1 MNIETAMAGAIIRK
15 VEIPNDLKANNVES
29 KTAIGNDKT
38 KKLGK
43 LKKRTFKA
51 KNKGKPNSTI
61 FLIRS
66 NITPTDN
73 EITVKAEIANI
84 MGGIICPN
92 NHLSIKGIEY
102 QGIIILLMVFLISD
116 LFESFNSNL
125 FSFY

>member
-1 MNIETAMAGAIIRK
+1 MDN
-15 VEIPNDLKANNVES
+15 
-29 KTAIGNDKT
+29 KTAIGNDKA

-51 KNKGKPNSTI
+51 KNNGKPNSTI

-73 EITVKAEIANI
+73 EITVKADMANI

-102 QGIIILLMVFLISD
+102 QGLIILLRFFFISD
-116 LFESFNSNL
+116 
-125 FSFY
+125 

>member
-1 MNIETAMAGAIIRK
+1 
-15 VEIPNDLKANNVES
+15 VDS

-51 KNKGKPNSTI
+51 KNKGKPYSTI

-66 NITPTDN
+66 NMTPTDN
-73 EITVKAEIANI
+73 EITVKAEMANI
-84 MGGIICPN
+84 IGGIICPN

-102 QGIIILLMVFLISD
+102 QGVIILLIVFLISD
-116 LFESFNSNL
+116 
-125 FSFY
+125 

>member
-1 MNIETAMAGAIIRK
+1 M
-15 VEIPNDLKANNVES
+15 
-29 KTAIGNDKT
+29 GNDKT
-38 KKLGK
+38 KKLGI

-84 MGGIICPN
+84 IGGMICPN
-92 NHLSIKGIEY
+92 NHLSIKGSKY
-102 QGIIILLMVFLISD
+102 HGAIILLIVFFISD
-116 LFESFNSNL
+116 WFEIFKRNL
-125 FSFY
+125 FNFYCLFFIIKYQGFRNQNKNDS

>member
-1 MNIETAMAGAIIRK
+1 MI
-15 VEIPNDLKANNVES
+15 
-29 KTAIGNDKT
+29 
-38 KKLGK
+38 K
-43 LKKRTFKA
+43 LKKRIFKA

>member
-1 MNIETAMAGAIIRK
+1 MNIETAMAGDIIRD
-15 VEIPNDLKANNVES
+15 VVIPNDLRASNSEFADSFPQDNSVDN

-43 LKKRTFKA
+43 LKKRILIA
-51 KNKGKPNSTI
+51 KNRGKPNSTI

-84 MGGIICPN
+84 MGGIIWPS

-102 QGIIILLMVFLISD
+102 QGVVILLIVFLISD
-116 LFESFNSNL
+116 
-125 FSFY
+125 

>member
-1 MNIETAMAGAIIRK
+1 M
-15 VEIPNDLKANNVES
+15 
-29 KTAIGNDKT
+29 GNDKT

-84 MGGIICPN
+84 IGGIICPN
-92 NHLSIKGIEY
+92 NHRSINGSKY
-102 QGIIILLMVFLISD
+102 QGAIILLIVFLIID
-116 LFESFNSNL
+116 
-125 FSFY
+125 